1 MCFKKTIVITN
12 NHTNST
18 WIKPELLIF
27 MTVSDGQKL
36 FKHFYRTQ
44 FLSVRT
50 FTSWMCRPSKS
61 LKNSLKVLECPSLTK
76 GRTEPRDCTNN
87 SEIKGTLGVISS
99 DSQSVEYSVYALH
112 VNKYLLYSVYG
123 TTRFKKFEGKYL
135 FAVTPKK
142 KISL

>member
-1 MCFKKTIVITN
+1 MCALKKNIVITN

-27 MTVSDGQKL
+27 MTVMDKN
-36 FKHFYRTQ
+36 
-44 FLSVRT
+44 FLNT
-50 FTSWMCRPSKS
+50 FTEHSFWVWEPSQVQCVVPSKS

-87 SEIKGTLGVISS
+87 SEIKGTLDVISS

-135 FAVTPKK
+135 FAVTPKNR
-142 KISL
+142 